1 MQERSCGTVL
11 FTVTDGEPKYLL
23 IRARD
28 GYCGFPKGHMEQGE
42 TEQQTALR
50 EVKEETCVQAEIIYG
65 FRRVVVYRMPNGNQK
80 RVVYFLAQNT
90 EQEAHRNPEEFLKVM
105 VLPYGDAVRALTFEN
120 DRAILRAAEKFMR
133 QRT

>member
-1 MQERSCGTVL
+1 MLERSCGAVVTTNIDGQRYYVL
-11 FTVTDGEPKYLL
+11 VKG
-23 IRARD
+23 
-28 GYCGFPKGHMEQGE
+28 GYIGLPKGHMEQGE

-80 RVVYFLAQNT
+80 RVVYFLAQYT
-90 EQEAHRNPEEFLKVM
+90 EQEARRNPEEFLKVM